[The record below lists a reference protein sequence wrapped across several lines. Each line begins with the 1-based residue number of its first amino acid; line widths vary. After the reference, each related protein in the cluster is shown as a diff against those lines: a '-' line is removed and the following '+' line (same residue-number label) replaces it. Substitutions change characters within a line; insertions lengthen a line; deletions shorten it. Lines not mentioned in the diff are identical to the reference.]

1 MNESTYVT
9 PRNSDQSG
17 NFLRT
22 GSGKDSRTR
31 YVSAE
36 EMDGVVIKSLQVDIR
51 DYSSTQTETRT
62 ENLGKWIAFHD
73 KKIKKIKK
81 ENQKV
86 QLTFVIGSN
95 ILRLRANVRYP

>member
-1 MNESTYVT
+1 MKTYVT
-9 PRNSDQSG
+9 PRNSDQSS
-17 NFLRT
+17 NFLST
-22 GSGKDSRTR
+22 GPGKDSRAR

-62 ENLGKWIAFHD
+62 ENLGKWIVFHD
-73 KKIKKIKK
+73 KKIKK

-95 ILRLRANVRYP
+95 IVRLRANVRYP